1 MDDLTKMV
9 HQMCLEQRDILNK
22 LQEIQRGMASLMQHY
37 GIKIH
42 VPLGSSSNSI
52 WIEDDE
58 IEDI

>member
-1 MDDLTKMV
+1 MDDLMKMV
-9 HQMCLEQRDILNK
+9 YQMCLEQRDILNK

-42 VPLGSSSNSI
+42 ASLGSSSNPI

-58 IEDI
+58 MDI